1 MSIDV
6 VAQDGGTES
15 GVTRSIWLMLELS
28 NVLVSDT
35 PPRQAYLVSCILSTV
50 TKTTLGQD
58 TSLTKLSA
66 YAKTQDYLTFQTIEL
81 RIDRTARLHP
91 RTGSSHRPAH
101 SGGHSW
107 GIRPEMCAS

>member
-1 MSIDV
+1 M

-35 PPRQAYLVSCILSTV
+35 PPRQAYLVSGILSAEIV

-66 YAKTQDYLTFQTIEL
+66 YTKTRDYLTFQTIGL
-81 RIDRTARLHP
+81 WIDRTARLHP

-101 SGGHSW
+101 SGGHRL
-107 GIRPEMCAS
+107 GN